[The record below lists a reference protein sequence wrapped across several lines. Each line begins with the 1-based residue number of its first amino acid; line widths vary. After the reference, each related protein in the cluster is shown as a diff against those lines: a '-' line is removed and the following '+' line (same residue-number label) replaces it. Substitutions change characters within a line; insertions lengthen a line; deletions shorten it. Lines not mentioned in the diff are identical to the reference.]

1 MKELKFASPLRSA
14 SILIILVICFVILS
28 WAADVIVP
36 LLFSLIFSSMLFP
49 ICFRLEKWGCHKGI
63 AAFVSILA
71 AGVLTALFLG
81 IVIMQLMHLVGQAP
95 QFAERIST
103 LVDKAE
109 TFVSQRFHIEKSTQA
124 DHVHQQLGKLMDNSS
139 AYFSSTMSFTT
150 NILSTFVLILLFSF
164 FLLYLRAFFLEFFY
178 KVFASSEKLLIDETL
193 QKIYEVIQNYL
204 LGLLKVIGIIGTL
217 NSIGLWALGIES
229 PLFFG
234 FLGGLLVIIPYIGIL
249 IGAALPLIVALITKD
264 SYWYAAG
271 VMGVFLFVHILE
283 GNVITPYVVG
293 SKVSINPLVAIFSLL
308 LFGKLWGLSGLILAL
323 PVTAIC
329 KIIFDTLPGF
339 KAVGFLLGK
348 PQKYHFKR
356 YSILY
361 AKLKSR
367 ENPAAANTAAANTA
381 ATTTAATTAPA
392 TTTATTTV
400 QVTTTEEIQL

>member
-1 MKELKFASPLRSA
+1 MKELKFASPVRSA

-63 AAFVSILA
+63 AAFISILV

-95 QFAERIST
+95 LFVQRLSALI
-103 LVDKAE
+103 DKAE
-109 TFVSQRFHIEKSTQA
+109 TVVAQRYHIEKAIQA
-124 DHVHQQLGKLMDNSS
+124 DHVHQQLSKLMDNSS
-139 AYFSSTMSFTT
+139 SYFSSTMSFTT
-150 NILSTFVLILLFSF
+150 NILSSFVLILLFSF

-178 KVFASSEKLLIDETL
+178 KVFASSDKLLIDETM

-217 NSIGLWALGIES
+217 NSVGLWALGIES

-249 IGAALPLIVALITKD
+249 IGSALPIIVALITKD
-264 SYWYAAG
+264 SYWYAVG

-293 SKVSINPLVAIFSLL
+293 SKVSINPLVAIFALL
-308 LFGKLWGLSGLILAL
+308 LFGKLWGLAGLILAL

-339 KAVGFLLGK
+339 KAIGFLLGK

-367 ENPAAANTAAANTA
+367 AP
-381 ATTTAATTAPA
+381 TT
-392 TTTATTTV
+392 TTTV
-400 QVTTTEEIQL
+400 QTTTTEEITTVSS

>member
-1 MKELKFASPLRSA
+1 MNQLKFASPVRSA
-14 SILIILVICFVILS
+14 AILIILVICFVILS

-36 LLFSLIFSSMLFP
+36 LLFSIIFSAMLFP
-49 ICFRLEKWGCHKGI
+49 ICIRLERWGCHKGI
-63 AAFVSILA
+63 AAFVSILT
-71 AGVLTALFLG
+71 AGVLLALFLG
-81 IVIMQLMHLVGQAP
+81 VVIMQLMHLVEQGP
-95 QFAERIST
+95 QFITRISA
-103 LVDKAE
+103 LIDRAE
-109 TFVSQRFHIEKSTQA
+109 TFVAQRFHIEKSTQA
-124 DHVHQQLGKLMDNSS
+124 DHVHAQLNKLMDSS
-139 AYFSSTMSFTT
+139 GAYFSSGMTYTT
-150 NILSTFVLILLFSF
+150 ALLSTFVLVLLFSF
-164 FLLYLRAFFLEFFY
+164 FLLYLRVFFLEFFY
-178 KVFASSEKLLIDETL
+178 KTFASSDKSLIDETL
-193 QKIYEVIQNYL
+193 HKIYAVIQNYL
-204 LGLLKVIGIIGTL
+204 LGLLKVICIIGCL
-217 NSIGLWALGIES
+217 NSVGLWALGIES

-249 IGAALPLIVALITKD
+249 IGAALPIIVALITKD

-271 VMGVFLFVHILE
+271 VLFVFLFVHILE

-356 YSILY
+356 HSILY

-367 ENPAAANTAAANTA
+367 DTNHNTPSEPT
-381 ATTTAATTAPA
+381 
-392 TTTATTTV
+392 
-400 QVTTTEEIQL
+400 TTTEKSHPGEPGWHPLT

>member
-49 ICFRLEKWGCHKGI
+49 ICFRLEKWGCHKGV
-63 AAFVSILA
+63 AAFVSILV
-71 AGVLTALFLG
+71 AGVITALFLG

-95 QFAERIST
+95 LFVQRLSGLI
-103 LVDKAE
+103 DHAE
-109 TFVSQRFHIEKSTQA
+109 TVVAQRYHIEKAIQA
-124 DHVHQQLGKLMDNSS
+124 DHVHQQLSKLMDNSS
-139 AYFSSTMSFTT
+139 TYFSSTMSFTT
-150 NILSTFVLILLFSF
+150 NILSSFVLILLFSF

-178 KVFASSEKLLIDETL
+178 KVFASSDKLLIDDTL
-193 QKIYEVIQNYL
+193 QKIYVVIQNYL
-204 LGLLKVIGIIGTL
+204 LGLLKVICIIGAL
-217 NSIGLWALGIES
+217 NSVGLWALGIES

-249 IGAALPLIVALITKD
+249 IGSALPIIVALITKD
-264 SYWYAAG
+264 SYWYAVG

-293 SKVSINPLVAIFSLL
+293 SKVRINPLVAIFSLL
-308 LFGKLWGLSGLILAL
+308 LFGKLWGLAGLILAL

-356 YSILY
+356 YSLLH
-361 AKLKSR
+361 AKLRSSR
-367 ENPAAANTAAANTA
+367 TTSTGAA
-381 ATTTAATTAPA
+381 
-392 TTTATTTV
+392 

>member
-1 MKELKFASPLRSA
+1 MKELKFASPVRSA
-14 SILIILVICFVILS
+14 SILIILVISFVILS
-28 WAADVIVP
+28 WAAGVIVP

-49 ICFRLEKWGCHKGI
+49 ICYRLEKWGCHKGV
-63 AAFVSILA
+63 AAFASILV

-81 IVIMQLMHLVGQAP
+81 IVIMQLLHLVEQTP
-95 QFAERIST
+95 QFIQRLST
-103 LVDKAE
+103 LADNAE
-109 TFVSQRFHIEKSTQA
+109 TFVAQRFHIEKSTQA
-124 DHVHQQLGKLMDNSS
+124 DHIHQQLTKLMDNSS

-150 NILSTFVLILLFSF
+150 NLLSTFVLILLFSF
-164 FLLYLRAFFLEFFY
+164 FLLYLRAFFVEFFY
-178 KVFASSEKLLIDETL
+178 KVFASSDKILIDETM

-204 LGLLKVIGIIGTL
+204 LGLLKVIGIIGAL
-217 NSIGLWALGIES
+217 NSVGLWALGIES

-249 IGAALPLIVALITKD
+249 IGAALPVIVALITKD
-264 SYWYAAG
+264 SYWYAVG
-271 VMGVFLFVHILE
+271 TLGVFLFVHILE

-356 YSILY
+356 YSVLH
-361 AKLKSR
+361 AKLRSR
-367 ENPAAANTAAANTA
+367 GN
-381 ATTTAATTAPA
+381 
-392 TTTATTTV
+392 V
-400 QVTTTEEIQL
+400 QAQTTTEEVGGQV

>member
-14 SILIILVICFVILS
+14 SILIIVVICFVILS

-36 LLFSLIFSSMLFP
+36 LLFSLIFSTMLFP

-63 AAFVSILA
+63 AAFASILV

-81 IVIMQLMHLVGQAP
+81 VVITQLMHLVGQAP
-95 QFAERIST
+95 LFVQRLSALI
-103 LVDKAE
+103 DKAE
-109 TFVSQRFHIEKSTQA
+109 TVVAQRYHIEKAIQA
-124 DHVHQQLGKLMDNSS
+124 DHVHQQLSKLMDNSS
-139 AYFSSTMSFTT
+139 SYFSSTMSFTT
-150 NILSTFVLILLFSF
+150 NILSSFVLILLFSF

-178 KVFASSEKLLIDETL
+178 KVFASSDKLLIDETM

-204 LGLLKVIGIIGTL
+204 LGLLKVICFIGIL
-217 NSIGLWALGIES
+217 NSVGLWALGIES

-249 IGAALPLIVALITKD
+249 IGSALPIIVALITKD
-264 SYWYAAG
+264 SYWYAVG

-293 SKVSINPLVAIFSLL
+293 SKVSINPLVAIFALL
-308 LFGKLWGLSGLILAL
+308 LFGKLWGLAGLILAL

-356 YSILY
+356 HSILY

-367 ENPAAANTAAANTA
+367 GN
-381 ATTTAATTAPA
+381 TTTTS
-392 TTTATTTV
+392 TV
-400 QVTTTEEIQL
+400 QVTTTEEITTASS

>member
-1 MKELKFASPLRSA
+1 MKELKFASPLRTA

-28 WAADVIVP
+28 WAADVIIP
-36 LLFSLIFSSMLFP
+36 LLFSLIFSTMLFP
-49 ICFRLEKWGCHKGI
+49 ICFRLEKWGCHKGV
-63 AAFVSILA
+63 ASFVSILV

-95 QFAERIST
+95 LFVQRLSALI
-103 LVDKAE
+103 DKAE
-109 TFVSQRFHIEKSTQA
+109 TVVAQRYHIEKAIQA
-124 DHVHQQLGKLMDNSS
+124 DHVHQQLSKLMDNSS

-150 NILSTFVLILLFSF
+150 NILSSFVLILLFSF

-178 KVFASSEKLLIDETL
+178 KVFASSDKLLIDETL

-204 LGLLKVIGIIGTL
+204 LGLLKVICFIGAL

-249 IGAALPLIVALITKD
+249 IGSALPIIVALITKD

-293 SKVSINPLVAIFSLL
+293 SKVSINPLVAIFALL

-361 AKLKSR
+361 AKLKSASVSSST
-367 ENPAAANTAAANTA
+367 PPPPKSVPGPPSA
-381 ATTTAATTAPA
+381 
-392 TTTATTTV
+392 
-400 QVTTTEEIQL
+400 

>member
-14 SILIILVICFVILS
+14 SILIIVVICFVILS

-36 LLFSLIFSSMLFP
+36 LLFSLIFSTMLFP
-49 ICFRLEKWGCHKGI
+49 ICFRLEKWGCHKGV
-63 AAFVSILA
+63 AAFVSILV

-81 IVIMQLMHLVGQAP
+81 IVIMQLMHLVGEAP
-95 QFAERIST
+95 LFVQRLSALI
-103 LVDKAE
+103 DKVE
-109 TFVSQRFHIEKSTQA
+109 TVVAQRYHIEKAIQA
-124 DHVHQQLGKLMDNSS
+124 DHVHQQMSKLMDNSS

-150 NILSTFVLILLFSF
+150 NLLSSFVLILLFSF
-164 FLLYLRAFFLEFFY
+164 FLLYFRAFFLEFFY
-178 KVFASSEKLLIDETL
+178 KVFASSDKLLIDETM

-204 LGLLKVIGIIGTL
+204 LGLLKVICFIGAL
-217 NSIGLWALGIES
+217 NSVGLWALGIES

-249 IGAALPLIVALITKD
+249 IGSALPIIVALITKD
-264 SYWYAAG
+264 SYWYAVG

-293 SKVSINPLVAIFSLL
+293 SKVSINPLVAIFALL
-308 LFGKLWGLSGLILAL
+308 LFGKLWGLAGLILAL
-323 PVTAIC
+323 PVTAIS

-361 AKLKSR
+361 AKLKSASVSSSTPLPPK
-367 ENPAAANTAAANTA
+367 PAQGPPQA
-381 ATTTAATTAPA
+381 
-392 TTTATTTV
+392 
-400 QVTTTEEIQL
+400 

>member
-49 ICFRLEKWGCHKGI
+49 ICFRLEKWGCHKGV
-63 AAFVSILA
+63 AAFISILA

-81 IVIMQLMHLVGQAP
+81 IVIMQLMHVVGQAP
-95 QFAERIST
+95 QFIQRISA
-103 LVDKAE
+103 LMDKAE
-109 TFVSQRFHIEKSTQA
+109 TAVAQRYHIEKAIQA
-124 DHVHQQLGKLMDNSS
+124 DHVNQQLNKLLDNSS

-150 NILSTFVLILLFSF
+150 NLLSSFALILLFSF

-178 KVFASSEKLLIDETL
+178 KVFASSDKLLIDETM

-204 LGLLKVIGIIGTL
+204 LGLIKVICIIGTL
-217 NSIGLWALGIES
+217 NSVGLWALGIES

-249 IGAALPLIVALITKD
+249 IGAALPVIVALITKD

-271 VMGVFLFVHILE
+271 VLGVFLFVHILE

-329 KIIFDTLPGF
+329 KIIFDMLPGF
-339 KAVGFLLGK
+339 KAIGFLLGK

-367 ENPAAANTAAANTA
+367 ENTTTPTTSTPTTPATA
-381 ATTTAATTAPA
+381 AT
-392 TTTATTTV
+392 TTTV
-400 QVTTTEEIQL
+400 QVTTTSTTAEV